1 MRAATKQARL
11 STSSVAEAQ
20 PHQVRSSSYYQRS
33 LVSRSR
39 ERAPGSIA
47 YALSRPRLKHQWLG
61 YGRHNPMVARIRE
74 IMHVHTTNLKQT
86 GRRYGPSPNLD
97 GVHEPWPNRQPTPKG
112 RRAAKLA
119 AKHARLEASK

>member
-1 MRAATKQARL
+1 VGEAVKQWIYSGGAKDRNRM
-11 STSSVAEAQ
+11 TY
-20 PHQVRSSSYYQRS
+20 H
-33 LVSRSR
+33 RSR

-47 YALSRPRLKHQWLG
+47 YALSRPRLHFVPGLG

-97 GVHEPWPNRQPTPKG
+97 GIHEPWPNRQPTSKG
-112 RRAAKLA
+112 RRSAKLA
-119 AKHARLEASK
+119 AKHARLEAGK